1 MLKNGRQRSQII
13 VLDQGYVYLDKR
25 ETKGKQYYTEN
36 KVIVDNIFFEFGGNI
51 FQQITG
57 ILVGTEYV
65 LLTNLFLY
73 SYESE
78 FTQKQRQNNTEGKAF
93 NLTFRYND
101 DVLSI
106 NNPDFANGMP

>member
-1 MLKNGRQRSQII
+1 M
-13 VLDQGYVYLDKR
+13 
-25 ETKGKQYYTEN
+25 
-36 KVIVDNIFFEFGGNI
+36 DNIFFEFGGNI

-93 NLTFRYND
+93 NLTFRYTD

-106 NNPDFANGMP
+106 NNPDFANGIP